1 MVNVTRPGMPGR
13 NLARAAAV
21 AAAEAAAAA
30 AALVAAPAAAAAVV
44 AAAEAMSILRTNHRI
59 RRGRGDRR
67 DRASTAV
74 ANLYLPS
81 AAFKTCPWQ
90 PRSLVETGLRQ
101 WLRCC
106 APALRDCRAIG
117 MPSHAVDEAWHGL
130 ILCTAEY
137 SAFCTKAYGKFL
149 HHHPTDGAP
158 TEILALRDPM
168 DEQLRR
174 TVIAWSLVA
183 KPGEQCVLWD
193 LDQQVG
199 VDQPWGLP
207 HARVAEIQTAVTRLT
222 PAAITREE
230 HQ

>member
-1 MVNVTRPGMPGR
+1 MPGR

-117 MPSHAVDEAWHGL
+117 MPSRAVDEAWHGL

-230 HQ
+230 RQ